1 MQNQAEIIMLFVAG
15 CILAALMI
23 GFVFAA
29 IYIYQRRRK
38 EYEAS
43 VAKMQDGF
51 QQQINSMIIQ
61 TQDKVFDDISE
72 YLHGDVKGRLNG
84 ISYSLK
90 ETIEFGEELHTELPN
105 IMKAKKNLDNTIEDI
120 RKLSHSLRSQRI
132 KDIGLYEAI
141 SFDIE
146 QLKQSRSDIHFEFK
160 AEKEEVDLLSKE
172 AGVFLFR
179 IYQDS
184 IGNILS
190 HAKATHVNIELQ
202 YAKANRFAMQI
213 VDDGVGFNV
222 KDKKNKTSG
231 KDGIGLSNMY
241 TRASELGGE
250 LVIDSKKDKGTVV
263 RVEVPVKVAA

>member
-1 MQNQAEIIMLFVAG
+1 MQNQAEIVMIFVAG

-38 EYEAS
+38 EYE
-43 VAKMQDGF
+43 VAIANMQDSF
-51 QQQINSMIIQ
+51 DQQINSMIIQ

-72 YLHGDVKGRLNG
+72 YLHGDVKGRLNAA
-84 ISYSLK
+84 SYMLR
-90 ETIEFGEELHTELPN
+90 ETLEFGEELHTELNN
-105 IMKAKKNLDNTIEDI
+105 ISKAKKTLDSTIEDV

-146 QLKQSRSDIHFEFK
+146 QLRNSRSDIQFEFK
-160 AEKEEVDLLSKE
+160 AQKQEVDLLHKD

-190 HAKATHVNIELQ
+190 HAKATHVNIQLQ
-202 YAKANRFAMQI
+202 FATTDRFAMMI
-213 VDDGVGFNV
+213 EDDGIGFNV
-222 KDKKNKTSG
+222 NDKKNKTSG

-241 TRASELGGE
+241 TRAAELGGE
-250 LVIDSKKDKGTVV
+250 LVIDSKKNKGTLVK
-263 RVEVPVKVAA
+263 VEVPVKVAA